1 MLVPKSAQNAFFPK
15 PNLAQELHLAC
26 IEHVLKSN
34 FINTKQ
40 AIFRNQADFSHS
52 LSFLARAKRL
62 TELSY
67 LTPVSFSIMMVTSMS
82 LTKTRK
88 VGGSLV
94 VTLPKELV
102 ESKKIK
108 EGEIVEIIVK
118 KIRKD
123 GFGVFKSLTPFAAK
137 DELTAHE

>member
-1 MLVPKSAQNAFFPK
+1 M
-15 PNLAQELHLAC
+15 
-26 IEHVLKSN
+26 
-34 FINTKQ
+34 
-40 AIFRNQADFSHS
+40 
-52 LSFLARAKRL
+52 RA
-62 TELSY
+62 TELLY
-67 LTPVSFSIMMVTSMS
+67 ITLVSFGIMMVIHVS

-108 EGEIVEIIVK
+108 EGEIVEINVK
-118 KIRKD
+118 KVRKD
-123 GFGVFKSLTPFAAK
+123 GFGVFKNLTPFTAK